1 MYIFNKD
8 KTYKLNSIVTSKLLK
23 KQQFKKF
30 DMFFVV
36 KSQKKDQVLFFFII
50 LYLMSGNAPKI
61 IDKKMKLKKKFLGFH
76 LSLNF
81 FFLYSFILMYL
92 AILDTINFLKT
103 KSNCEHNL
111 VFKEF
116 PIIYEVDAMC
126 EQFNPVLEYIKSY
139 KFILNLKSTPKS
151 YIWIDSE
158 FLLRLAKL
166 PYIDGLR

>member
-81 FFLYSFILMYL
+81 FFF
-92 AILDTINFLKT
+92 
-103 KSNCEHNL
+103 
-111 VFKEF
+111 V
-116 PIIYEVDAMC
+116 
-126 EQFNPVLEYIKSY
+126 
-139 KFILNLKSTPKS
+139 
-151 YIWIDSE
+151 
-158 FLLRLAKL
+158 
-166 PYIDGLR
+166 